1 MNLQSLNLLCWT
13 VRWRWILELCFCA
26 VDEQSSVRLC
36 RAPGGTAAALSGEQG
51 LGLAKKGSAWPAAAW
66 STKALHSICVWR
78 WCQVSGV
85 SVFAF
90 LTVPVQFL
98 QVRKDTR
105 DLFLEVTSDTS
116 LQICKDVMDTLILV
130 RSSVK

>member
-1 MNLQSLNLLCWT
+1 MLSGCA
-13 VRWRWILELCFCA
+13 ELCYL
-26 VDEQSSVRLC
+26 SSALVC
-36 RAPGGTAAALSGEQG
+36 RGAALRGGNRDLERKAALGQRLSGAQK
-51 LGLAKKGSAWPAAAW
+51 LLAP
-66 STKALHSICVWR
+66 WR

-85 SVFAF
+85 SVFSF

-105 DLFLEVTSDTS
+105 DLFLEVTSDSS